1 MSSNVNLAILS
12 EVMYLQCTKGLYYFF
27 QDLFVLL
34 DLIGTGDVVFK
45 NFFPETAY
53 HFKWLQKIGNI
64 FSIHVLRPWIK
75 VFRMLEFL
83 FIYSFLRLTDII
95 DRDVLCTQS
104 LSAAG

>member
-1 MSSNVNLAILS
+1 MVYSQNKKDFILR
-12 EVMYLQCTKGLYYFF
+12 F

-64 FSIHVLRPWIK
+64 FRP
-75 VFRMLEFL
+75 
-83 FIYSFLRLTDII
+83 
-95 DRDVLCTQS
+95 
-104 LSAAG
+104 